1 MKTLHVSLIA
11 LACCASSLWAEFEYR
26 GHIGLN
32 SQAYLKRPSDKH
44 AQNFTLEQELELS
57 YTYGNFQAGTRIY
70 AQEDAHDL
78 DEDHENGR
86 SYARLDELFMKYELE
101 NGLLFAGKN
110 IRFWGALEA
119 FNVADTF
126 TTVDFRSDLLD
137 EQREGAWNVAYS
149 YFTETGELS
158 LIIKLYENPWQ
169 MSKYPYVY
177 YFFPEFIHYDSDL
190 KREESGFYPT
200 LYLKYSGSTE
210 WEYPL
215 DYAFIVQHGYDSQ
228 RYFTSDAPLNG
239 VNNRFRANAYLVDKA
254 LTYHTLVV
262 DNTLFKLE
270 ASAAHVRDEQVML
283 GGLHVEDYY
292 HLGVGFEHTLIGV
305 YNDAD
310 LGLIGEYYRY
320 DTFKHGDDIADDLA
334 LFQTFQNDIFVGVRY
349 SVNDMDSSSLLAGI
363 VFDTQYAE
371 QSYQIEYET
380 RLFDTVSLK
389 ADYSYINPSDSQQ
402 TAYAMLQEHQRIG
415 VNFAYHF

>member
-11 LACCASSLWAEFEYR
+11 LVFCASSVWADFEYR
-26 GHIGLN
+26 GYVGLN
-32 SQAYLKRPSDKH
+32 SQAYFKRPADKH

-57 YTYGNFQAGTRIY
+57 YTHGDWQSGARLY
-70 AQEDAHDL
+70 AQEDGHDL
-78 DEDHENGR
+78 DEDKENGR
-86 SYARLDELFMKYELE
+86 TFLRLDELYVKYELE
-101 NGLLFAGKN
+101 NALFFAGKN

-137 EQREGAWNVAYS
+137 QQREGAWNVAYS

-158 LIIKLYENPWQ
+158 LIMKLYENPWR
-169 MSKYPYVY
+169 MGKYPYVY
-177 YFFPEFIHYDSDL
+177 DFLPKFVHYDSDL
-190 KREESGFYPT
+190 EHEKEGFYPT

-215 DYAFIVQHGYDSQ
+215 DYAFIMQHGYDSQ

-254 LTYHTLVV
+254 LTYHTLVLG
-262 DNTLFKLE
+262 NTLFKLE

-283 GGLHVEDYY
+283 GGLHVKDYY
-292 HLGVGFEHTLIGV
+292 QLGAGFEHTLVAV
-305 YNDAD
+305 YESAD

-320 DTFKHGDDIADDLA
+320 DTFEHKNEIADDLA
-334 LFQTFQNDIFVGVRY
+334 LFQTFQNDLFVGLRY
-349 SVNDMDSSSLLAGI
+349 SFNDMEDSSVLAGVVI
-363 VFDTQYAE
+363 DTEYAE
-371 QSYQIEYET
+371 QSYRVEYKT
-380 RLFDTVSLK
+380 RLFDTFSLK

-415 VNFAYHF
+415 VNLAYHF